1 MKSLSTIVEENSIE
15 SRRNLRSIIEKQ
27 SLTVNENFLE
37 SFGAIKTNLD
47 NLTVS
52 ATSMSESVKE
62 IINKIERNKE
72 ANQRLMNEAR
82 KVECEKFDLD
92 AKTHALNNFIRDYQL
107 TSQQLNVLNS
117 NDVNLQFFAALKRA
131 KEIHARSKEL
141 IMLSKNQQTAIEI
154 MDQMATL
161 IETSFEKLY
170 RWTSNALIRW
180 IKSDAN
186 DKGSSLDNRS
196 LQEKGPSLDNKS
208 ITDRGSFPDS
218 NLMTELIIRSFG
230 YLQEKPLLLQY
241 CLDEHVTVRR
251 SLVVRRFIDALTRGT
266 SPQRKPIDYFSYDPM
281 RYFGDILAWIH
292 QAIATEKEVLIAMM
306 KLIPDDN
313 QNVEKFKLIKR
324 SLSLITEGLSRPAQT
339 RLEGVL
345 ISKQSSAVSHSSTH
359 AHSRQVSNDRSAV
372 HSAHAHGPVIL
383 YKLKSLIQFYK
394 KTISDQL
401 EASSQLVYTLNELLL
416 MSHKMLINSLN
427 YFTSNQ
433 LSGKKLDSE
442 EERPNDLS
450 PTPSFVSSVNLM
462 QSLINCWIGSPVKDE
477 NKKDLNEIISVIMTP
492 LMKKCRILASKLSP
506 VDSSVFMINCLS
518 MIISLEKALSIEAP
532 SSEKPSSEILSSEAP
547 SSGMLSSETPSYEGP
562 SLHETFKSIK
572 KQMDEYLEIVINEQA
587 LSFVVSTNLSNIYN
601 AILTADEA
609 PSVKVSTMIGCDSA
623 SLINASKKL
632 DEFISSPIKL
642 MSSQVKC
649 IIDGD
654 TRSKAFKESL
664 ILFTSIYSKIYDDIA
679 NHPNRHGYVDS
690 LSVLLPRSPMQVIS
704 LLL

>member
-62 IINKIERNKE
+62 IIHKIERNKE

-82 KVECEKFDLD
+82 KLKCENFDLD

-107 TSQQLNVLNS
+107 TSQQLNALNS
-117 NDVNLQFFAALKRA
+117 NDVSLEFFAALKRA

-180 IKSDAN
+180 VKSDAN

-196 LQEKGPSLDNKS
+196 LQEKGPSLDSKS
-208 ITDRGSFPDS
+208 ISDRGSFPDS
-218 NLMTELIIRSFG
+218 NSMTELIIRSFG

-241 CLDEHVTVRR
+241 CIDEHVTVRR

-266 SPQRKPIDYFSYDPM
+266 SPQRKAIDYFSYDPI
-281 RYFGDILAWIH
+281 RYFGDILAWINE
-292 QAIATEKEVLIAMM
+292 AIVTEKEILVAMM
-306 KLIPDDN
+306 KQIPDEN
-313 QNVEKFKLIKR
+313 QNVEKFKLIQR
-324 SLSLITEGLSRPAQT
+324 SLSLIMEGLSRPAQT

-345 ISKQSSAVSHSSTH
+345 ISKHSSAVSHSLTH
-359 AHSRQVSNDRSAV
+359 AQSRQVSNDRSAA
-372 HSAHAHGPVIL
+372 HSVHAHGPVIL

-394 KTISDQL
+394 KTISDQVD
-401 EASSQLVYTLNELLL
+401 ASSQFIYTLNELLL
-416 MSHKMLINSLN
+416 MSHKMFINSLN

-442 EERPNDLS
+442 EERSNELS

-477 NKKDLNEIISVIMTP
+477 NKGDLNEIINVIMTP

-506 VDSSVFMINCLS
+506 VESSVFMINCLS
-518 MIISLEKALSIEAP
+518 MIISLEKALNIEAP
-532 SSEKPSSEILSSEAP
+532 SSEKPPPEI
-547 SSGMLSSETPSYEGP
+547 LSSETPSYEGP
-562 SLHETFKSIK
+562 SLHETFKSIR

-609 PSVKVSTMIGCDSA
+609 PSVKVSTMIGCDSV
-623 SLINASKKL
+623 SLINASKKI

-642 MSSQVKC
+642 MSSQVKR

-690 LSVLLPRSPMQVIS
+690 LSVLLPRSPKQVSS